1 MKAVKYEAIPLYIRP
16 LTISSQSGY
25 RLKASF
31 RSSSVIGEIPK
42 RTAKGWQKDI
52 NRKANGSDSK

>member
-1 MKAVKYEAIPLYIRP
+1 MKAVKYEAISTDYFVPLYIRP

-31 RSSSVIGEIPK
+31 RSSSVILSYPFAILL
-42 RTAKGWQKDI
+42 
-52 NRKANGSDSK
+52 SSFS

>member
-1 MKAVKYEAIPLYIRP
+1 MKAVKYEAISTDYFVPLYIRP

-31 RSSSVIGEIPK
+31 RSSSLIGEIPK
-42 RTAKGWQKDI
+42 RTAKGWKKDGKRI
-52 NRKANGSDSK
+52 